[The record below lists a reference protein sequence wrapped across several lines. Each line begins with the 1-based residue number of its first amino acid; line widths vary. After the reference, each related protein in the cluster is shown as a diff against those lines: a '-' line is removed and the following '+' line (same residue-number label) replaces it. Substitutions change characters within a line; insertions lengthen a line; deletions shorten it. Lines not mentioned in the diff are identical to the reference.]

1 MSLSNLNEFITL
13 LKKNNELMVVDTPVD
28 ANLEITEIT
37 DRVCKHDGPALLF
50 TNVKNS
56 EYPVLINALG
66 SIKRME
72 LALEAP
78 LDHVSKRLSKLIDMR
93 PPEGPWGKV
102 KMLPMLAELGA
113 IFPKKVKSAPC
124 QHTIIRGDDIDIT
137 KLPILKCWPDDG
149 GRFITL
155 PCVFTEDPV
164 TGVSNCGMYRMQE
177 FSKNTTGMHWHKHHG
192 GAQHFQ
198 KAKEMGLD
206 KLYVSVAIGAEPV
219 VTYSA
224 TAPLPDGINEMLLA
238 GFLRNKPVEV
248 VKSITNDIYVPAESQ
263 IVLEGYVE
271 IGSETTEGPFG
282 DHTGYYSLADQY
294 PVFTITCVTMRKN
307 PIYQT
312 IVVGKPPMEDSF
324 MGLATTTIFLP
335 LIKTQ
340 LSEVVNLYAPME
352 GTFHNML
359 FVSIDKKYPM
369 QAKKVMT
376 SIWGLGQL
384 MFTKMIV
391 IVDENVDVTNTSEV
405 LWRMSNNVD
414 WKRDTVI
421 LEGPLDALDHSSP
434 MPLWGGK
441 IGIDATIKWES
452 EGHTRAWPDPISMD
466 EKTATNVD
474 KIWAKMMDDGL
485 GAFIKSENRP
495 I

>member
-1 MSLSNLNEFITL
+1 MPLTNLNEFITL
-13 LKKNNELMVVDTPVD
+13 LKKSNELIEIDTLVNPE
-28 ANLEITEIT
+28 LEITEIT
-37 DRVCKHDGPALLF
+37 DRVCKHSGPALLF
-50 TNVKNS
+50 TNVLGSK
-56 EYPVLINALG
+56 YPVLINALG
-66 SIKRME
+66 STKRME
-72 LALEAP
+72 LALGDSLP
-78 LDHVSKRLSKLIDMR
+78 NISNRLAKLMEMR
-93 PPEGPWGKV
+93 APEGTWGKI

-113 IFPKKVKSAPC
+113 IFPKKVKTAPC
-124 QHTIIRGDDIDIT
+124 QHTILKGSDIDIT
-137 KLPILKCWPDDG
+137 SLPILKCWPEDG

-155 PCVFTEDPV
+155 PCVFTEDPE
-164 TGVSNCGMYRMQE
+164 TGVSNCGMYRMQQ

-198 KAKEMGLD
+198 KARELGL
-206 KLYVSVAIGAEPV
+206 KRLPVSVAIGADPT
-219 VTYSA
+219 VTYAA
-224 TAPLPDGINEMLLA
+224 TAPLPDGINELLFA
-238 GFLRNKPVEV
+238 GYLRTQPVEI

-282 DHTGYYSLADQY
+282 DHTGYYSLADTY
-294 PVFTITCVTMRKN
+294 PVFTITCMTMRKS

-324 MGLATTTIFLP
+324 MGLATTSIFLP

-340 LSEVVNLYAPME
+340 LPEVVGLHAPME
-352 GTFHNML
+352 GTFHNMI
-359 FVSIDKKYPM
+359 FVSINKRYPM
-369 QAKKVMT
+369 QAKKIMT

-391 IVDENVDVTNTSEV
+391 VVDKDVDVTSTSEV

-414 WKRDTVI
+414 WKRDTMI
-421 LEGPLDALDHSSP
+421 IEGPLDALDHSSP

-452 EGHTRAWPDPISMD
+452 EGHPREWPEPIDMD
-466 EKTATNVD
+466 SETKSNVD
-474 KIWAKMMDDGL
+474 KIWDTMMSNGL
-485 GAFIKSENRP
+485 GKHLRAEYRP
-495 I
+495 L